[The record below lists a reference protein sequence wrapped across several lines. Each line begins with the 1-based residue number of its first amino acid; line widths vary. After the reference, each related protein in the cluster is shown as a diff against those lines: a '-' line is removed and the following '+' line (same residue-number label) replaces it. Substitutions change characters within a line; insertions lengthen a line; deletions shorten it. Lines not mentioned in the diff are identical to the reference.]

1 MAGILPG
8 HFFVREARQEAGRC
22 MHAEI
27 PAITG
32 VPQ

>member
-8 HFFVREARQEAGRC
+8 HFFVREARKEAGRC
-22 MHAEI
+22 VPAEI